1 MRILTF
7 TSLFPNTVQREHG
20 IFVLQRVAHL
30 ARWPGNEIKVVAPVP
45 YFPRWLKIEGWHQC
59 SLIPHTESTGGLE
72 VFHPRYL
79 LLPKISMPLHGLLM
93 FLGSMRRVRQLH
105 REKAFDCVDGH
116 YVYPDGLA
124 ATLLGKMLGIPVI
137 VSARG
142 TDMNLFP
149 KYRTIRP
156 MIRWTLRQA
165 AGSIAVCSALK
176 QAMVDL
182 GVPNLDVEV
191 IGNGV
196 DVTRFEPL
204 DRAAARCKLGLPAE
218 GRMVVSVGA
227 LIPRKGHH
235 FLVRAF
241 ADVQREFPD
250 SRLYI
255 VGEGESRG
263 KLQGLIHEFCLE
275 GSVFLTGNQP
285 NEDLKY
291 WYNASDLS
299 CLVSSRE
306 GWANVL
312 LESLACGT
320 PVLATNVW
328 GAPEVLDSPELG
340 LLVNQDVD
348 SIATGVLTALRT
360 AWDRDALVRR
370 ARQRTWD
377 MVAAEVQRYLELRA
391 GKQR

>member
-45 YFPRWLKIEGWHQC
+45 YFPRWLRIDGWHEF
-59 SLIPHTESTGGLE
+59 SLVPHTEWTGGLE
-72 VFHPRYL
+72 VFHPRYP
-79 LLPKISMPLHGLLM
+79 LLPNISMPLHGLLM
-93 FLGSMRRVRQLH
+93 FLSSVRRVRQLH
-105 REKAFDCVDGH
+105 RGKAFDCVDAH

-149 KYRTIRP
+149 RYRTIRP

-176 QAMVDL
+176 QVMVDL
-182 GVPNLDVEV
+182 GGPNLDVEV

-196 DVTRFEPL
+196 DLTRFEPL

-227 LIPRKGHH
+227 LIPRKGQH

-241 ADVQREFPD
+241 ADVKREFPD
-250 SRLYI
+250 ARLYI
-255 VGEGESRG
+255 VGGGESRG
-263 KLQGLIHEFCLE
+263 KLQGLVHEFCLG
-275 GSVFLTGNQP
+275 GSVFLMGNRP
-285 NEDLKY
+285 NDELKY
-291 WYNASDLS
+291 WYSASDLS

-320 PVLATNVW
+320 PVVATNVW
-328 GAPEVLDSPELG
+328 GAPEVLDSPGLG
-340 LLVNQDVD
+340 LLVNQDVE
-348 SIATGVLTALRT
+348 SIAAGVATALGT
-360 AWDRDALVRR
+360 AWNRDALVCR

-377 MVAAEVQRYLELRA
+377 SVAAEVQRYIDSRT
-391 GKQR
+391 GDRR